1 MIRAKI
7 TLSAF
12 FVCILL
18 FFCGSVYAVT
28 YQEVQ
33 EDPINLSLNLKYA
46 KEQRELGKT
55 KNAMV
60 TLERL
65 LLLYPND
72 LDLTVYY
79 LDLLIELGSVS
90 KASEVVNQLL
100 EKDTTN
106 QILFEELEL
115 IANDLDLQ
123 QKTPSAPSP
132 LSINLTSTINWG
144 YESNTNSVSTH
155 NKQYL
160 GNVLSDYPAGTVRSD
175 RTYGANLT
183 LLTSYI
189 LSEQHLFSA
198 SVGFNK
204 TDQVRDNNRM
214 SNSNLFNISYT
225 FTQPRYSINN
235 YASYSRTDNF
245 SSNNSFQ
252 RTGGLSTNFNINDRL
267 SASAGGSISFTKNNQ
282 TEKYSTAR
290 LSDSRSQQA
299 SLGTNYSLTQDDLL
313 GASLSY
319 NYKKARARYNGFIGR
334 SFQLSYRRNLP
345 LNQSLSLGFSRT
357 ANKYHESD
365 ALYLATKVRK
375 DFINSTSLGI
385 GGPIRESTW
394 SYAINLTWNNTES
407 NIINYT
413 TNGQTVG
420 LSLTKQLSLF

>member
-7 TLSAF
+7 ILSAF
-12 FVCILL
+12 FGCILL

-100 EKDTTN
+100 AKDITN
-106 QILFEELEL
+106 QLLLEELQL
-115 IANDLDLQ
+115 IANDLELQ
-123 QKTPSAPSP
+123 QKVPSP

-189 LSEQHLFSA
+189 LSEKHLFSA
-198 SVGFNK
+198 SIGFNK
-204 TDQVRDNNRM
+204 TDQERDNNRM
-214 SNSNLFNISYT
+214 SDVNPYNISYT
-225 FTQPRYSINN
+225 FSQPRYSINN

-252 RTGGLSTNFNINDRL
+252 RSGGLSANFNINDRL
-267 SASAGGSISFTKNNQ
+267 SASAGGSVSFTKNNQ

-299 SLGTNYSLTQDDLL
+299 SLGTNYFLTQFDLI
-313 GASLSY
+313 GVSLSY
-319 NYKKARARYNGFIGR
+319 NYKKARTRHNGFIGR

-345 LNQSLSLGFSRT
+345 FNQNLSLSFTRT
-357 ANKYHESD
+357 ANKYHADD
-365 ALYLATKVRK
+365 ALYLADKVRK
-375 DFINSTSLGI
+375 DFTSGTSLSI
-385 GGPIRESTW
+385 GGPIGESAW
-394 SYAINLTWNNTES
+394 SYAINLNWNDTES

-413 TNGQTVG
+413 TSGQTVG

>member
-1 MIRAKI
+1 MIIKI
-7 TLSAF
+7 KIIF
-12 FVCILL
+12 FSFFLALL
-18 FFCGSVYAVT
+18 VFFNNPVYAVT

-33 EDPINLSLNLKYA
+33 DDPINLSLNLKYA
-46 KEQRELGKT
+46 KEQRSLGNT

-79 LDLLIELGSVS
+79 LDLLIDLGSVS
-90 KASEVVNQLL
+90 KASEVVSQLLAKDITNQLL
-100 EKDTTN
+100 
-106 QILFEELEL
+106 LEELQL
-115 IANDLDLQ
+115 IASDLELQ
-123 QKTPSAPSP
+123 QKVPSP
-132 LSINLTSTINWG
+132 LSINLTSTINLG

-155 NKQYL
+155 NQQYL

-183 LLTSYI
+183 LLTSYT
-189 LSEQHLFSA
+189 LSPQHLFSA

-214 SNSNLFNISYT
+214 SNANPYNISYT

-252 RTGGLSTNFNINDRL
+252 RAGGLSVNFNINDRL
-267 SASAGGSISFTKNNQ
+267 SSNAGGSVSFTKNNE
-282 TEKYSTAR
+282 TEQFSTAR

-299 SLGTNYSLTQDDLL
+299 SLGTNYSLTPNDLL

-357 ANKYHESD
+357 ANKYHASD
-365 ALYLATKVRK
+365 ALYLSTKVRK
-375 DFINSTSLGI
+375 DFVSSTSLSI
-385 GGPIRESTW
+385 GGPLMQSTW
-394 SYAINLTWNNTES
+394 SYSINLNWNDTGS

-413 TNGQTVG
+413 TSGQTVG

>member
-1 MIRAKI
+1 MIIKI
-7 TLSAF
+7 KIVFLNF
-12 FVCILL
+12 FLAILL
-18 FFCGSVYAVT
+18 FSYDPVYAIT

-33 EDPINLSLNLKYA
+33 DDPINLSINLKYA
-46 KEQRELGKT
+46 QEQRALGNT

-79 LDLLIELGSVS
+79 LDLLIDLGSIS
-90 KASEVVNQLL
+90 KASEVVSQLLIKDNTNQLL
-100 EKDTTN
+100 
-106 QILFEELEL
+106 LEELQL
-115 IANDLDLQ
+115 IANDLELQ
-123 QKTPSAPSP
+123 QKVPSP

-198 SVGFNK
+198 SIGFNK
-204 TDQVRDNNRM
+204 TDQERDNNRM
-214 SNSNLFNISYT
+214 SDVNPYNISYT
-225 FTQPRYSINN
+225 FSQPRYSINN

-267 SASAGGSISFTKNNQ
+267 SASAGGSVSFTKNNQ

-319 NYKKARARYNGFIGR
+319 NYKKGRAHYNGFIGR

-357 ANKYHESD
+357 ANKYHASD

-375 DFINSTSLGI
+375 DFVNSTSLGV

-413 TNGQTVG
+413 TSGQTAG

>member
-12 FVCILL
+12 FVYILL

-198 SVGFNK
+198 SIGFNK
-204 TDQVRDNNRM
+204 TGQERDNNRM
-214 SNSNLFNISYT
+214 SDVNPYNISYT
-225 FTQPRYSINN
+225 FSQPRYSINN

-267 SASAGGSISFTKNNQ
+267 SASAGGSVSFTKNNQ

-357 ANKYHESD
+357 ANKYHASD

-375 DFINSTSLGI
+375 DFSSSILFDI
-385 GGPIRESTW
+385 E
-394 SYAINLTWNNTES
+394 TEK
-407 NIINYT
+407 I
-413 TNGQTVG
+413 
-420 LSLTKQLSLF
+420 

>member
-1 MIRAKI
+1 
-7 TLSAF
+7 
-12 FVCILL
+12 
-18 FFCGSVYAVT
+18 
-28 YQEVQ
+28 
-33 EDPINLSLNLKYA
+33 
-46 KEQRELGKT
+46 
-55 KNAMV
+55 
-60 TLERL
+60 
-65 LLLYPND
+65 
-72 LDLTVYY
+72 
-79 LDLLIELGSVS
+79 
-90 KASEVVNQLL
+90 
-100 EKDTTN
+100 
-106 QILFEELEL
+106 
-115 IANDLDLQ
+115 
-123 QKTPSAPSP
+123 
-132 LSINLTSTINWG
+132 
-144 YESNTNSVSTH
+144 
-155 NKQYL
+155 
-160 GNVLSDYPAGTVRSD
+160 VRSD

-198 SVGFNK
+198 SIGFNK
-204 TDQVRDNNRM
+204 TGQERDNNRM
-214 SNSNLFNISYT
+214 SDVNPYNISYT
-225 FTQPRYSINN
+225 FSQPRYSINN
-235 YASYSRTDNF
+235 YASYSRTNNF

-357 ANKYHESD
+357 ANKYHASD

-375 DFINSTSLGI
+375 DFVSSTSLGV

-413 TNGQTVG
+413 TSGQTVG